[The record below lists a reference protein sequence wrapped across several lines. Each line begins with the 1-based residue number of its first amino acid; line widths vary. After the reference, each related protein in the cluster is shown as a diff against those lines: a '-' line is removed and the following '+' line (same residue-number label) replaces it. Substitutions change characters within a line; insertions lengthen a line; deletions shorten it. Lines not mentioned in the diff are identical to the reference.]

1 MIGQYGDNQF
11 NQGYEIIK
19 QNRNVLYEDQG
30 EAKLASMLGHLKFA
44 DEEQMKGFINFCTT
58 YLIVQNMQIS

>member
-1 MIGQYGDNQF
+1 MIGQYGENQF
-11 NQGYEIIK
+11 NGGYEIIK

-30 EAKLASMLGHLKFA
+30 ETKLASMLTHLKFA

-58 YLIVQNMQIS
+58 YLIV

>member
-44 DEEQMKGFINFCTT
+44 DDE
-58 YLIVQNMQIS
+58 

>member
-1 MIGQYGDNQF
+1 MVGQYGDKQF

-30 EAKLASMLGHLKFA
+30 EAKLASMLKHLQFA

-58 YLIVQNMQIS
+58 YLIV